1 MVRLIHQ
8 FDHITSAGKGSR
20 AISSQLPSLR
30 GLSALSSLARYGRHD
45 PAAQALGISR
55 SALSHR
61 IADLEQELGVALVV
75 KRGRLSAVTDE
86 GLALL
91 AAMGDALEKIE
102 AAVGPL
108 QRRQRQ
114 LRLSTVSTFAS
125 NWLLPRLRDFQARH
139 PDIDLAVSTTQRV
152 IDFDQEDVDCAIRH
166 GHGQWEGL
174 RSAFL
179 FRETLVPAAKP
190 GLFGERPPEW
200 STIRAR
206 SRFQDWTRWWRGTDQ
221 HGTPPMRGVVV
232 ETRSQAL
239 EAALAG
245 AGVVLTDRR
254 YLSSLL
260 AEGRLVTLGPS
271 VELPEA
277 YFFVHRTSVRNP
289 RLVDSMRHWLISQ
302 ALEQGDDGERDVDA
316 SKNW

>member
-1 MVRLIHQ
+1 MTVPSRMSRTIANPGQRRLPI
-8 FDHITSAGKGSR
+8 GSNF
-20 AISSQLPSLR
+20 A
-30 GLSALSSLARYGRHD
+30 LSAE
-45 PAAQALGISR
+45 
-55 SALSHR
+55 R
-61 IADLEQELGVALVV
+61 IGAGHLCRQRTAKDRIVGKAGQH
-75 KRGRLSAVTDE
+75 

-114 LRLSTVSTFAS
+114 LRLSTVSTFAL

-289 RLVDSMRHWLISQ
+289 RLVDSMRHWLISE
-302 ALEQGDDGERDVDA
+302 ALEQGDGGGRDVDA